1 MEWVLLAVGLVVGA
15 GIGAFVATLRAQT
28 RHATLV
34 VELRNKTEALA
45 GMETLRSEN
54 ERLRVEATRA
64 EAERAAAA
72 ERVLW
77 VDKAQESLREVFAAL
92 ASDALT
98 TNAEQYL
105 TRSREQLVG
114 LLDKVKSDWGT
125 HKEELKGLVA
135 PLETSLKALDGQI
148 RTLEEKREGAYR
160 SIEQQIRGLGEAQ
173 VQLQTTT
180 TTLSQAMKSS
190 TARGRWGEL
199 QLRRIA
205 ELAGMEDHI
214 DFDEQTATDEGR
226 PDMIIHLPG
235 GGILPV
241 DAKASA
247 TAYLD
252 AMQLEGDPRRAK
264 LTDHVKATRLRIQ
277 ELARKQY
284 WAQFRDAPQLVVMFV
299 PIESALSAAF
309 EEDAELL
316 EFGLKQRILFASP
329 ITLYALLRTVAF
341 GWDQLHVAEN
351 ARAIADQGRELYDRV
366 LNVLGPIGDVG
377 KHLDKSVEAYN
388 KAVASLEGR
397 LLPGARRLKEMTASD
412 KDLPELEP
420 VDHTPRLPLDPEASV
435 VE

>member
-1 MEWVLLAVGLVVGA
+1 MEWVLLAVGLIVGA
-15 GIGAFVATLRAQT
+15 GLGAMIAHLRAQA
-28 RHATLV
+28 RLAALNA
-34 VELRNKTEALA
+34 ELGAKSEALEGVEA
-45 GMETLRSEN
+45 VRAEN
-54 ERLRVEATRA
+54 DRLRVDAARA
-64 EAERAAAA
+64 DAERAAAS
-72 ERVLW
+72 ERALW

-98 TNAEQYL
+98 SNAEQYL
-105 TRSREQLVG
+105 ARSREQLGG
-114 LLDKVKSDWGT
+114 LLDNVRGDWGT

-135 PLETSLKALDGQI
+135 PLEKSLTALDGQI

-173 VQLQTTT
+173 IQLQSTT

-214 DFDEQTATDEGR
+214 DFDEQTVTDEGR
-226 PDMIIHLPG
+226 PDMIIRLPG

-247 TAYLD
+247 AAYLD
-252 AMQLEGDPRRAK
+252 AMQLEGDARRAK
-264 LTDHVKATRLRIQ
+264 LADHVKATRLRIQ

-284 WAQFRDAPQLVVMFV
+284 WNQFANAPQLVVMFV

-316 EFGLKQRILFASP
+316 EYGLKQKILFASP

-351 ARAIADQGRELYDRV
+351 AQAIADQGRDLYDRV
-366 LNVLGPIGDVG
+366 VNVLGPIGDVG

-397 LLPGARRLKEMTASD
+397 LLPGARRLKDMTASE
-412 KDLPELEP
+412 KPLPDLEP
-420 VDHTPRLPLDPEASV
+420 IDHAPRLPLGQGE
-435 VE
+435 

>member
-1 MEWVLLAVGLVVGA
+1 MEWILLAVGLVVGA
-15 GIGAFVATLRAQT
+15 GLGAVLAHARAQARTAALAAELRAKTEELATLESLRAD
-28 RHATLV
+28 
-34 VELRNKTEALA
+34 
-45 GMETLRSEN
+45 N
-54 ERLRVEATRA
+54 ERLRIEAARGDS
-64 EAERAAAA
+64 ERAAAT
-72 ERVLW
+72 ERVQW
-77 VDKAQESLREVFAAL
+77 VEKAQESLREAFTAL

-98 TNAEQYL
+98 SNAEQYL
-105 TRSREQLVG
+105 ARSRDQLAA
-114 LLDKVKSDWGT
+114 LLNQVRGDWGT
-125 HKEELKGLVA
+125 HKEELKSLVA
-135 PLETSLKALDGQI
+135 PLEKSLVTLDGQI

-160 SIEQQIRGLGEAQ
+160 SIEQQIRGLGDAQ

-214 DFDEQTATDEGR
+214 DFDEQVVTDEGR
-226 PDMIIHLPG
+226 PDMIIRLPG

-247 TAYLD
+247 AAYLD
-252 AMQLEGDPRRAK
+252 AMQLEGDARRGK
-264 LTDHVKATRLRIQ
+264 LADHVKATRLRIQ

-284 WAQFRDAPQLVVMFV
+284 WNQFENAPQLVVMFV

-309 EEDAELL
+309 EEDPELL
-316 EFGLKQRILFASP
+316 EYGLKQKILFASP

-366 LNVLGPIGDVG
+366 INVLDPIRDVG
-377 KHLDKSVEAYN
+377 KHLEKSVGAYN
-388 KAVASLEGR
+388 KAIASLEER
-397 LLPGARRLKEMTASD
+397 LVPKARQLKEMTAAE
-412 KDLPELEP
+412 KDLPVLEP
-420 VDHTPRLPLDPEASV
+420 IDRAPRLPLDAGQS
-435 VE
+435 

>member
-1 MEWVLLAVGLVVGA
+1 MEWVLLAVGLIVGA
-15 GIGAFVATLRAQT
+15 GLGAIVAHLRAQT
-28 RHATLV
+28 RSAALTA
-34 VELRNKTEALA
+34 ELGAKNVALEGFEAVRA
-45 GMETLRSEN
+45 EN
-54 ERLRVEATRA
+54 DRLRVDAARA
-64 EAERAAAA
+64 DAERAAAS

-98 TNAEQYL
+98 SNAEQYL
-105 TRSREQLVG
+105 ARSREQLGG
-114 LLDKVKSDWGT
+114 LLDKVRGDWGT

-135 PLETSLKALDGQI
+135 PLEKSLTALDGQI

-173 VQLQTTT
+173 IQLQSTT

-214 DFDEQTATDEGR
+214 DFDEQAVTDEGR

-247 TAYLD
+247 AAYLD
-252 AMQLEGDPRRAK
+252 AMQLEGDARRAK
-264 LTDHVKATRLRIQ
+264 LADHVKATRLRIQ

-284 WAQFRDAPQLVVMFV
+284 WNQFANAPQLVVMFV

-316 EFGLKQRILFASP
+316 EYGLKQRILFASP

-351 ARAIADQGRELYDRV
+351 AQAIADQGRDLYDRV

-377 KHLDKSVEAYN
+377 KHLDKCVEAYN

-397 LLPGARRLKEMTASD
+397 LLPGAKRLKDMTASE
-412 KDLPELEP
+412 KPLPDLEP
-420 VDHTPRLPLDPEASV
+420 IDHAPRLPLGQGE
-435 VE
+435 

>member
-1 MEWVLLAVGLVVGA
+1 MEWVLLVVGLVAGA
-15 GIGAFVATLRAQT
+15 ALGALVAHLRAQT
-28 RHATLV
+28 RHATLTA
-34 VELRNKTEALA
+34 ELGSKTEALA
-45 GMETLRSEN
+45 GMETLRGEN
-54 ERLRVEATRA
+54 ERLRVDVTRA

-72 ERVLW
+72 ERAQW
-77 VDKAQESLREVFAAL
+77 IDHAQETLRDVFGSV
-92 ASDALT
+92 ASTALT
-98 TNAEQYL
+98 TNTEQFL
-105 TRSREQLVG
+105 THTRQQLTGLLEQLRG
-114 LLDKVKSDWGT
+114 DWGT
-125 HKEELKGLVA
+125 QKEELKGLVA
-135 PLETSLKALDGQI
+135 PLEKSLTVLDGQI

-173 VQLQTTT
+173 SQLQLTT

-214 DFDEQTATDEGR
+214 DFDEQTVTDEGR
-226 PDMIIHLPG
+226 PDMVIHLPG

-247 TAYLD
+247 AAYLD
-252 AMQLEGDPRRAK
+252 AMKLDGDARHGR

-284 WAQFRDAPQLVVMFV
+284 WNQFENAPQLVVMFV

-309 EEDAELL
+309 EEDPELL
-316 EFGLKQRILFASP
+316 EYGLKQKILFASP

-341 GWDQLHVAEN
+341 GWDQLYVAEN
-351 ARAIADQGRELYDRV
+351 AHAMAEQGRDLYDRIV
-366 LNVLGPIGDVG
+366 NVLDPIADVG
-377 KHLDKSVEAYN
+377 RHLEKSVGAYN

-412 KDLPELEP
+412 KELPELQP
-420 VDHTPRLPLDPEASV
+420 VDHAPRLPLDVGE
-435 VE
+435 

>member
-1 MEWVLLAVGLVVGA
+1 VLLAVGLIVGA
-15 GIGAFVATLRAQT
+15 GLGAMIAHLRAQA
-28 RHATLV
+28 RLAALNA
-34 VELRNKTEALA
+34 ELGAKSEALEGVEA
-45 GMETLRSEN
+45 VRAEN
-54 ERLRVEATRA
+54 DRLRVDAARA
-64 EAERAAAA
+64 DAERAAAS
-72 ERVLW
+72 ERALW

-98 TNAEQYL
+98 SNAEQYL
-105 TRSREQLVG
+105 ARSREQLGG
-114 LLDKVKSDWGT
+114 LLDNVRGDWGT

-135 PLETSLKALDGQI
+135 PLEKSLTALDGQI

-173 VQLQTTT
+173 IQLQSTT

-214 DFDEQTATDEGR
+214 DFDEQTVTDEGR
-226 PDMIIHLPG
+226 PDMIIRLPG

-247 TAYLD
+247 AAYLD
-252 AMQLEGDPRRAK
+252 AMQPEGDARRAK
-264 LTDHVKATRLRIQ
+264 LADHVKATRLRIQ

-284 WAQFRDAPQLVVMFV
+284 WNQFANAPQLVVMFV

-316 EFGLKQRILFASP
+316 EYGLKQKILFASP

-351 ARAIADQGRELYDRV
+351 AQAIADQGRDLYDRV
-366 LNVLGPIGDVG
+366 VNVLGPIGDVG

-397 LLPGARRLKEMTASD
+397 LLPGARRLKDMTASE
-412 KDLPELEP
+412 KPLPDLEP
-420 VDHTPRLPLDPEASV
+420 IDHAPRLPLGQGE
-435 VE
+435 